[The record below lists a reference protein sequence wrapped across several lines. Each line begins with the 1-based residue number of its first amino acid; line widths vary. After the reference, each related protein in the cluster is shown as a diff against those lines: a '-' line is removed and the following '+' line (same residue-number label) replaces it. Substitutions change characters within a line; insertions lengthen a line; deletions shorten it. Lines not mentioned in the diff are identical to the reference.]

1 MDYKGAYYQVHD
13 CELRPRGPRS
23 QGPPILV
30 GSSSTGKRML
40 RLAARHADIW
50 NRDFDAV
57 NPGFSPYSAED
68 LRESQMRVDAA
79 CAAIG
84 RDPATL
90 KRTAGVW
97 VDLPMAPRR
106 EGWDALTGTPDEIA
120 AGLRVYADT
129 GYSQVQVW
137 LNQQTIEGIEAFA
150 PVLELVR
157 GDG

>member
-1 MDYKGAYYQVHD
+1 
-13 CELRPRGPRS
+13 
-23 QGPPILV
+23 
-30 GSSSTGKRML
+30 ML
-40 RLAARHADIW
+40 GLAARHADIW

-57 NPGFSPYSAED
+57 NPGFTPYSAAD
-68 LRESQMRVDAA
+68 LTESQTRADVA

-90 KRTAGVW
+90 QRTAGVW
-97 VDLPMAPRR
+97 VDLPSGPRR

-137 LNQQTIEGIEAFA
+137 LNQQTIKGVEAFA
-150 PVLELVR
+150 PVLELLR

>member
-1 MDYKGAYYQVHD
+1 LPQD
-13 CELRPRGPRS
+13 CELRPRGPRP

-40 RLAARHADIW
+40 HLAARHADIW

-57 NPGFSPYSAED
+57 NPGFAPYSAAD
-68 LRESQMRVDAA
+68 LKESQTRVDAA

-90 KRTAGVW
+90 ERTAGVW
-97 VDLPMAPRR
+97 VDLPIAPRR
-106 EGWDALTGTPDEIA
+106 EGWNALTGTPDEIA
-120 AGLRVYADT
+120 AGLRVYADA
-129 GYSQVQVW
+129 GYSEVQVW
-137 LNQQTIEGIEAFA
+137 LNQPTIEGIEAFA
-150 PVLELVR
+150 PVITRVM

>member
-1 MDYKGAYYQVHD
+1 
-13 CELRPRGPRS
+13 
-23 QGPPILV
+23 
-30 GSSSTGKRML
+30 ML

-57 NPGFSPYSAED
+57 NPDFTPYSAAD
-68 LRESQMRVDAA
+68 LSESQTRVDAA
-79 CAAIG
+79 CAAIQ

-90 KRTAGVW
+90 ERTAGVW

-120 AGLRVYADT
+120 AGFRVYADS
-129 GYSQVQVW
+129 GYGQIQVW
-137 LNQQTIEGIEAFA
+137 LNQQTIESIEAFA

-157 GDG
+157 NDG